1 MKYWAKSLFVFLL
14 ILFLSSVAFTEKLD
28 TSKYSF
34 VDWTVPHIIE
44 EVRVEYVFDGDT
56 VKTADGQTI
65 RLMGVDTPEIA
76 HPSYGKPYGEPGGE
90 EAKAFAIKQ
99 IEGKDIILVIDKENT
114 KRTYGRILGLIF
126 YNDENGKQRCFNWE
140 LIKTGYGP
148 ALIYSDNRLCM
159 EDDWDTMSTASSR
172 KTPNNFYTLAEQYSA
187 EGLEEEAIKIY
198 QAGLKKFPSEIGFY
212 EELAALYDVLN
223 LPGLEVD
230 AYLAC
235 LEKNPDSVDIRRKLA
250 IAYEK
255 MVKAVGWVARGGYK
269 ENAMSEWKKLSGTKY
284 EKEARTHLAMLEK

>member
-1 MKYWAKSLFVFLL
+1 MKYLAKSLFVFLL
-14 ILFLSSVAFTEKLD
+14 ILFLSSAVFAGKLD
-28 TSKYSF
+28 TSRYSF

-44 EVRVEYVFDGDT
+44 EVKVEYVFDGDT

-65 RLMGVDTPEIA
+65 RLLGVNTPEIA
-76 HPSYGKPYGEPGGE
+76 HPSHGKPYGEPGGE
-90 EAKAFAIKQ
+90 DARMFAIKQ
-99 IEGKDIILVIDKENT
+99 LSGKDIMLVIDKENT
-114 KRTYGRILGLIF
+114 KCVYGRILGLIF

-140 LIKTGYGP
+140 LIKTGYGQ

-159 EDDWDTMSTASSR
+159 EDDWDTMSTASSK

-198 QAGLKKFPSEIGFY
+198 QSGIKKFPSEAGFY
-212 EELAALYDVLN
+212 GELANLYDVLN

-235 LEKNPDSVDIRRKLA
+235 LEKNQDSVDIRRKLA

-255 MVKAVGWVARGGYK
+255 MVKAAGWVSKGGYK

-284 EKEARTHLAMLEK
+284 EKEAQTHLAMLER